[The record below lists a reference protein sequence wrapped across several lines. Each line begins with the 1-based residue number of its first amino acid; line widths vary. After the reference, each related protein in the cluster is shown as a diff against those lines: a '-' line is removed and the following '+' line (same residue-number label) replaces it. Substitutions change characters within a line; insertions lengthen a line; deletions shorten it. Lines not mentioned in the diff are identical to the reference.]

1 MSNNVILENWRLY
14 NTEEGL
20 NKIANENKNFAF
32 VYWVIYIIVSF
43 FLIYTSKQTNL
54 DLAIFLLLS
63 FLSFRGK
70 IKKIAEAKVNRT
82 SDYQGFGDSKK
93 LYLWLCGVL
102 NIKDYEDFE
111 KISVIVWGIFPKVGV
126 FKYVIKIIFIF
137 VLDFIFTYFF
147 GFNLFIYVFI
157 PLYVASLYSWIDGG
171 YKYAWGTTE
180 SAVKGDIFSFFMP
193 KWRCARS

>member
-63 FLSFRGK
+63 FSGGKEKLSAGK
-70 IKKIAEAKVNRT
+70 L
-82 SDYQGFGDSKK
+82 SG
-93 LYLWLCGVL
+93 
-102 NIKDYEDFE
+102 
-111 KISVIVWGIFPKVGV
+111 
-126 FKYVIKIIFIF
+126 
-137 VLDFIFTYFF
+137 
-147 GFNLFIYVFI
+147 
-157 PLYVASLYSWIDGG
+157 
-171 YKYAWGTTE
+171 
-180 SAVKGDIFSFFMP
+180 
-193 KWRCARS
+193 